1 MVYQKIVYLYK
12 QKSNQMS
19 QKVTRTYSDLLELVR
34 GLNATPSEKGSKK
47 EAKIKKIAEKIK
59 PIFEEYNEKREDIR
73 LDNAHAD
80 SNGILDLND
89 KGEYK
94 FTKDG
99 LKKMSKEMK
108 DLLSESFEFYQF
120 TFSTEAIEDLL
131 FLEGWVEGIVK
142 PIEEDGG
149 EI

>member
-1 MVYQKIVYLYK
+1 
-12 QKSNQMS
+12 MS

-73 LDNAHAD
+73 LDNAHSD

-99 LKKMSKEMK
+99 LKKMSKGLK

>member
-1 MVYQKIVYLYK
+1 
-12 QKSNQMS
+12 MS
-19 QKVTRTYSDLLELVR
+19 QKVTRTYLDLLELVR
-34 GLNATPSEKGSKK
+34 DLNSTPVEKGSKK
-47 EAKIKKIAEKIK
+47 EIKLKKIADKIK

-80 SNGILDLND
+80 SNGVMDLNE

-99 LKKMSKEMK
+99 LKSMSKSLKE
-108 DLLSESFEFYQF
+108 LLTESFEFYQF
-120 TFSTEAIEDLL
+120 SFSTDGIEDLL

>member
-1 MVYQKIVYLYK
+1 
-12 QKSNQMS
+12 MS
-19 QKVTRTYSDLLELVR
+19 QKVSRTYSDLLELVR

-59 PIFEEYNEKREDIR
+59 PIFDEYNEKREDIR

-80 SNGILDLND
+80 SNGVLDLNE

-99 LKKMSKEMK
+99 LKKMSKGIK
-108 DLLSESFEFYQF
+108 DLMSESFEFYQF

>member
-1 MVYQKIVYLYK
+1 MIKSKNCIFVQT
-12 QKSNQMS
+12 KSNQMS
-19 QKVTRTYSDLLELVR
+19 QKVTRTYSDLLDLVR
-34 GLNATPSEKGSKK
+34 SLNSTPAEKGSKK
-47 EAKIKKIAEKIK
+47 EVKLKKIAEKIK

-80 SNGILDLND
+80 SNGVMDLNE

-99 LKKMSKEMK
+99 LKSMSKSLKE
-108 DLLSESFEFYQF
+108 LLSESFDFYQF
-120 TFSTEAIEDLL
+120 SFSTEGIEDLL

-142 PIEEDGG
+142 PIEENGG

>member
-1 MVYQKIVYLYK
+1 
-12 QKSNQMS
+12 MS

-99 LKKMSKEMK
+99 LKKMSKEMN

>member
-1 MVYQKIVYLYK
+1 
-12 QKSNQMS
+12 MS

-99 LKKMSKEMK
+99 LKKMSKGMK

>member
-1 MVYQKIVYLYK
+1 
-12 QKSNQMS
+12 MS

-131 FLEGWVEGIVK
+131 YLEGWVEGIVK

>member
-1 MVYQKIVYLYK
+1 
-12 QKSNQMS
+12 MS
-19 QKVTRTYSDLLELVR
+19 QKVSRTYSDLLELVR

-99 LKKMSKEMK
+99 LKKMSKGIK
-108 DLLSESFEFYQF
+108 DLMSESFEFYQF

>member
-1 MVYQKIVYLYK
+1 
-12 QKSNQMS
+12 MS

-108 DLLSESFEFYQF
+108 DLLSESFDFYQF

>member
-1 MVYQKIVYLYK
+1 
-12 QKSNQMS
+12 
-19 QKVTRTYSDLLELVR
+19 LLELVR

-108 DLLSESFEFYQF
+108 DLMSESFEFYQF

-131 FLEGWVEGIVK
+131 YLEGWVEGIVK

>member
-1 MVYQKIVYLYK
+1 
-12 QKSNQMS
+12 MS
-19 QKVTRTYSDLLELVR
+19 QKVTRTYLDLLELVR
-34 GLNATPSEKGSKK
+34 GLNSTPVEKGSKK
-47 EAKIKKIAEKIK
+47 EIKLKKIADKIK

-80 SNGILDLND
+80 SNGVMDLNE

-99 LKKMSKEMK
+99 LKSMSKSLKE
-108 DLLSESFEFYQF
+108 LLTESFEFYQF
-120 TFSTEAIEDLL
+120 NFSTEGIDDLL

>member
-1 MVYQKIVYLYK
+1 
-12 QKSNQMS
+12 MS